1 MKTNILALSALLLTS
16 LPAVAEQIT
25 ITLDTPTVNAQPGQ
39 TVQLTAQLVNNSG
52 FTIDLNG
59 IVLNMFGQF
68 TVDTNP
74 FFTGPATIGP
84 NQTLQLFPLANIT
97 VADPFTDPLGILPG
111 DDYAPRR
118 CRGSRWLRSVF
129 AGHPRPIHCCLQRG
143 CRRGA
148 GAGLLGPVPRRCHRY
163 PAGPPQTH
171 GCSLDAPACVVPGSA
186 PG

>member
-97 VADPFTDPLGILPG
+97 VADPFTDPLGIYLGTITLQGGAEGPG
-111 DDYAPRR
+111 GYDPSSQDILGQSTVAFNVDAAGVPEPASLGLCLAGVTGILLARHRR
-118 CRGSRWLRSVF
+118 TAFR
-129 AGHPRPIHCCLQRG
+129 
-143 CRRGA
+143 
-148 GAGLLGPVPRRCHRY
+148 
-163 PAGPPQTH
+163 
-171 GCSLDAPACVVPGSA
+171 
-186 PG
+186 